1 MNGLWNVD
9 IIFVDQSKETIMTYG
24 EKITQLRKN
33 FNMTQADLGEKL
45 NVSPQA
51 ISKWERNQAE
61 PDINTLKK
69 MSILFNVSIDELLNE
84 EATFEDKKTDIIG
97 FCTQCGS
104 AVTQDN
110 LGENTPKILCNNCLE
125 QNKKQQEENIAR
137 ARKQAEIKQQG
148 DSSTLR
154 KKRNKSLIWGAI
166 AGILVLVIGLFL
178 GITGTTSDNERL
190 IWIISSIV
198 FCYSTFNMVS
208 LLIIDNTFVSDVILW
223 FLTRTV
229 RFPGVI
235 FSFDLDGL
243 VFLIVVKVLFAI
255 LGFLFGLIFAIIG
268 LFIGNVLSIFAW
280 PFSIAKVNKQING
293 AAPIDSIDL
302 I

>member
-1 MNGLWNVD
+1 
-9 IIFVDQSKETIMTYG
+9 MTYG

-84 EATFEDKKTDIIG
+84 EASLEDKKTDIIG

-104 AVTQDN
+104 TVTQDN
-110 LGENTPKILCNNCLE
+110 LGENSPKILCKNCLE
-125 QNKKQQEENIAR
+125 QNKKHQEESVIR
-137 ARKQAEIKQQG
+137 AREQNEQKHQC

-154 KKRNKSLIWGAI
+154 KKRNKSLIWGAL
-166 AGILVLVIGLFL
+166 AGILVLVFGLMV
-178 GITGTTSDNERL
+178 GITGTTSEDERL

-208 LLIIDNTFVSDVILW
+208 LLILDNTFVSDVIMW
-223 FLTRTV
+223 FLSRTI

-235 FSFDLDGL
+235 FSFDIEGL
-243 VFLIVVKVLFAI
+243 VFLIVVKLLFAI
-255 LGFLFGLIFAIIG
+255 LGFLFGLLFAIIG
-268 LFIGNVLSIFAW
+268 LLIGNVLSIFAW
-280 PFSIAKVNKQING
+280 PFSVAKVNKQIKG
-293 AAPIDSIDL
+293 DVPIDSIDL

>member
-1 MNGLWNVD
+1 
-9 IIFVDQSKETIMTYG
+9 MTYG

-61 PDINTLKK
+61 LDINTLKK

-84 EATFEDKKTDIIG
+84 DAAFEDKKTDIIG

-110 LGENTPKILCNNCLE
+110 LGEKTPKILCNDCLE
-125 QNKKQQEENIAR
+125 QNKQQQEKDARIAKEEAKRKQQNA
-137 ARKQAEIKQQG
+137 
-148 DSSTLR
+148 SSTLK
-154 KKRNKSLIWGAI
+154 KKRNKSLIWGAF
-166 AGILVLVIGLFL
+166 AGILVLVLGLCV
-178 GITGTTSDNERL
+178 GILGTTSDDEKL
-190 IWIISSIV
+190 IWIICSIA

-223 FLTRTV
+223 FLTRSV
-229 RFPGVI
+229 KFPGVI
-235 FSFDLDGL
+235 FSLDIGGL
-243 VFLIVVKVLFAI
+243 IFFIVVKILFAV
-255 LGFLFGLIFAIIG
+255 LGFLCGVFFAIIG
-268 LFIGNVLSIFAW
+268 LLLGNVLSIFAW
-280 PFSIAKVNKQING
+280 PYSIVKVNKQING
-293 AAPIDSIDL
+293 SLPIDSIDL
-302 I
+302 L

>member
-1 MNGLWNVD
+1 
-9 IIFVDQSKETIMTYG
+9 MTYG

-84 EATFEDKKTDIIG
+84 EASPEDKKTDIIG

-104 AVTQDN
+104 TVTQDN
-110 LGENTPKILCNNCLE
+110 LGENSPKILCKNCLE
-125 QNKKQQEENIAR
+125 QNKKQREENVVR
-137 ARKQAEIKQQG
+137 ARKQAEIKQQS
-148 DSSTLR
+148 DSSAIR

-166 AGILVLVIGLFL
+166 AGILVLVFGLVV

-198 FCYSTFNMVS
+198 FGYSTFNMVS
-208 LLIIDNTFVSDVILW
+208 LLILDNTFVSDVILW
-223 FLTRTV
+223 FLSRTI

-235 FSFDLDGL
+235 FSFDIDGL
-243 VFLIVVKVLFAI
+243 IFLIVVKLLFAI
-255 LGFLFGLIFAIIG
+255 LGFLFGLLFAIIG
-268 LFIGNVLSIFAW
+268 LLIGNVLSIFAW
-280 PFSIAKVNKQING
+280 PFSVAKVNKQIKG
-293 AAPIDSIDL
+293 DVPIDSIDL

>member
-1 MNGLWNVD
+1 
-9 IIFVDQSKETIMTYG
+9 MTYG

-84 EATFEDKKTDIIG
+84 EASPEDKKTDIIG

-104 AVTQDN
+104 TVTQDN
-110 LGENTPKILCNNCLE
+110 LGENSPKILCKNCLE
-125 QNKKQQEENIAR
+125 QNNKQREENVVR
-137 ARKQAEIKQQG
+137 ARKQAEIKQQS
-148 DSSTLR
+148 DSSVIR
-154 KKRNKSLIWGAI
+154 KKRNKSLIWGAM
-166 AGILVLVIGLFL
+166 AGILVLVFGLVV
-178 GITGTTSDNERL
+178 GIMGTTSDNERL

-198 FCYSTFNMVS
+198 FGYSTFNMVS
-208 LLIIDNTFVSDVILW
+208 LLILDNTFVSDVILW
-223 FLTRTV
+223 FLSRTI

-235 FSFDLDGL
+235 FSFDIDGL
-243 VFLIVVKVLFAI
+243 IFLIVIKLLFAI
-255 LGFLFGLIFAIIG
+255 LGFLFGLLFAIIG
-268 LFIGNVLSIFAW
+268 LLIGNVLSIFAW
-280 PFSIAKVNKQING
+280 PFSVVKVNKQIKG
-293 AAPIDSIDL
+293 DVPIDSIDL